1 MADKRAIEIKAREKG
16 MLLKPWENND
26 PTIPDNAVYWLVDE
40 ELDLPIILDPV
51 PLSQI
56 DETLNTHRAKTDQ
69 HRSKRAV
76 AHERPTI
83 PKKRTG
89 AHT

>member
-40 ELDLPIILDPV
+40 ESDLPIILDPA

-56 DETLNTHRAKTDQ
+56 DETLKTLRDKDPDHRPDPVYGDGTE
-69 HRSKRAV
+69 V
-76 AHERPTI
+76 
-83 PKKRTG
+83 
-89 AHT
+89 